1 MQSLVNMKM
10 EDSCT
15 MPATHRMGKISEGTL
30 FYAFVFLCLFYAGYF
45 YLVGIENGELQGSHL
60 FSYIKEAFL
69 WLLLAVAYVQTEDK
83 RRLFVRHRCLLISL
97 CLLVGVAV
105 VKSLLATDLSF
116 LLSIKTL
123 LLMAGFFILFYDTKI
138 PLSSLSKA
146 FYVVLLVQIPIV
158 SINAQ
163 SNQWGEQAFGTLA
176 NPTALAFFICFCSF
190 LLFQEKSV
198 YRCLVL
204 FCPWMIYL
212 TDSFAGLIVLVAQMG
227 VALALSLLSGKQR
240 GNALLLILGFV
251 IASLFM
257 PLRFERL
264 YIFCVDMVMNLYSA
278 LPFTGAEA
286 GSNRLD
292 TLSISVRAEQAE
304 ALYSSFQPGFVLW
317 GAPAFKPFDSALVSF
332 LWNFG
337 LLVFLPMLVPV
348 IRGGADWL
356 RSLAVR
362 PYYLVGLLPIFLFL
376 SVIRIHIFHSFWI
389 CIIVLL
395 LMMRRDREVN
405 REVTNP

>member
-1 MQSLVNMKM
+1 
-10 EDSCT
+10 
-15 MPATHRMGKISEGTL
+15 
-30 FYAFVFLCLFYAGYF
+30 
-45 YLVGIENGELQGSHL
+45 
-60 FSYIKEAFL
+60 
-69 WLLLAVAYVQTEDK
+69 
-83 RRLFVRHRCLLISL
+83 
-97 CLLVGVAV
+97 
-105 VKSLLATDLSF
+105 
-116 LLSIKTL
+116 
-123 LLMAGFFILFYDTKI
+123 
-138 PLSSLSKA
+138 
-146 FYVVLLVQIPIV
+146 
-158 SINAQ
+158 
-163 SNQWGEQAFGTLA
+163 
-176 NPTALAFFICFCSF
+176 
-190 LLFQEKSV
+190 
-198 YRCLVL
+198 
-204 FCPWMIYL
+204 MIYL

-395 LMMRRDREVN
+395 LMMRREREVN

>member
-45 YLVGIENGELQGSHL
+45 YLIGIENGELQGSHL

-146 FYVVLLVQIPIV
+146 FYVVDKIDTR
-158 SINAQ
+158 S
-163 SNQWGEQAFGTLA
+163 
-176 NPTALAFFICFCSF
+176 
-190 LLFQEKSV
+190 
-198 YRCLVL
+198 
-204 FCPWMIYL
+204 
-212 TDSFAGLIVLVAQMG
+212 
-227 VALALSLLSGKQR
+227 
-240 GNALLLILGFV
+240 
-251 IASLFM
+251 
-257 PLRFERL
+257 
-264 YIFCVDMVMNLYSA
+264 
-278 LPFTGAEA
+278 A
-286 GSNRLD
+286 GSIRFSFVFT
-292 TLSISVRAEQAE
+292 TLQSR
-304 ALYSSFQPGFVLW
+304 Y
-317 GAPAFKPFDSALVSF
+317 
-332 LWNFG
+332 
-337 LLVFLPMLVPV
+337 
-348 IRGGADWL
+348 
-356 RSLAVR
+356 
-362 PYYLVGLLPIFLFL
+362 
-376 SVIRIHIFHSFWI
+376 
-389 CIIVLL
+389 
-395 LMMRRDREVN
+395 
-405 REVTNP
+405 T